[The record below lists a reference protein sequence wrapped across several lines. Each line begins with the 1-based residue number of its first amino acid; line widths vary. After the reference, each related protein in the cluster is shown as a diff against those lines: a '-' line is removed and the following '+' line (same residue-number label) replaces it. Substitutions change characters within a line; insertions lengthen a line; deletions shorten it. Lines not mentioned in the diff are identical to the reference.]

1 LFFSKFSDVFKQ
13 LNLNYKQTFF
23 NLNLIKGNFIDLEA
37 AGLLFRFN
45 SNFFIKNVNYLGL
58 LNTNGVL
65 GLDRNNF
72 IFSKNLEI
80 LSSFSNIVLVGLNIK
95 LISPVF
101 SIRLRNLA
109 KSGISIYNFGYSSFQ
124 NSFCD
129 VGSFEDFFKL
139 LKGKH

>member
-1 LFFSKFSDVFKQ
+1 LSKYSNVFKQ
-13 LNLNYKQTFF
+13 LNLNYKQTFY
-23 NLNLIKGNFIDLEA
+23 NLNLIKGIFIDLET

-45 SNFFIKNVNYLGL
+45 SNFFFKNVNCLGL

-65 GLDRNNF
+65 GLDRNDF
-72 IFSKNLEI
+72 IFSKSLET
-80 LSSFSNIVLVGLNIK
+80 LSAFSNIVLVGLNIK

-109 KSGISIYNFGYSSFQ
+109 KTGIGVYNFGYSSFQ
-124 NSFCD
+124 SLFCD